1 MQFLLRALSGLL
13 DTLAPPACAACDAPS
28 NVVFCDECRERIAP
42 SAERR
47 LLGVPLITLGRYA
60 PPLSDAIVRLKYEG
74 RAELA
79 KGLGRILTHQ
89 LEALALPASTSFV
102 PVPLHA
108 RRLAERGYNQA
119 ALIAHELA
127 RGGRRPCEPR
137 LLIRTRDTEQQV
149 GKARDARLTNARGAF
164 ALRKSGPRR
173 AVLVD
178 DVVTTGATVRAC
190 AETLALGGIELVAVA
205 ALAEAVPAVT

>member
-1 MQFLLRALSGLL
+1 MKFLRRALSALL

-28 NVVFCDECRERIAP
+28 SVVFCDGCRERLEP
-42 SAERR
+42 SGVGSIH
-47 LLGVPLITLGRYA
+47 GVPLVTLGRYA
-60 PPLSDAIVRLKYEG
+60 PPLSAAIVRLKYEG

-79 KGLGRILTHQ
+79 SGLGRLLTDR
-89 LEALALPASTSFV
+89 LEALALPPRTAFV

-119 ALIAHELA
+119 GLIARELA
-127 RGGRRPCEPR
+127 RGGKLPCEPR
-137 LLIRTRDTEQQV
+137 LLVRTRDTERQV
-149 GKARDARLTNARGAF
+149 GKGRAARLTNASGAF
-164 ALRKSGPRR
+164 ALRKAGPRC

-190 AETLALGGIELVAVA
+190 AETLALGGIELVAIA